1 MDYFQTQAY
10 IGVIVGITVMAII
23 SHYRTYA
30 FIEVLL
36 LFPMINLHNM
46 IVSIFLYK
54 ARETKILNFLKII
67 LNFANILRFG
77 SVFGTHMTPHIAT
90 LTQCVS
96 LQYLAAIGNVSIR
109 VALTAFLLWQFKQV
123 HDENT
128 DKWIGIILFV
138 IRACLAVPQLG
149 LQRPDLQSISENNL
163 IVCVPNVITLRYY
176 SITEILVEIFIDIYV
191 TVRLILIL
199 KKANKNVAGLST
211 NIGRPKRSLFT
222 VVIYWNFLRLLVI
235 FIFHAFGLA
244 DLYTLSKS
252 FIPITLAAKC
262 LINIFLSYVITADAE
277 IVRVIK
283 GKPNQENNKRNQK
296 NPTKSKTKSLLTID
310 TSDSPSQ
317 FLSKLTPHTPRS
329 MKQHEKRL
337 SISEWTNTAID
348 NFNDEIIEEPRSQN
362 NWDFNNEKIIEEP
375 LSLNNNNHSV
385 TIQLNNTTNND

>member
-1 MDYFQTQAY
+1 
-10 IGVIVGITVMAII
+10 
-23 SHYRTYA
+23 
-30 FIEVLL
+30 
-36 LFPMINLHNM
+36 
-46 IVSIFLYK
+46 
-54 ARETKILNFLKII
+54 
-67 LNFANILRFG
+67 
-77 SVFGTHMTPHIAT
+77 
-90 LTQCVS
+90 
-96 LQYLAAIGNVSIR
+96 
-109 VALTAFLLWQFKQV
+109 
-123 HDENT
+123 
-128 DKWIGIILFV
+128 
-138 IRACLAVPQLG
+138 
-149 LQRPDLQSISENNL
+149 
-163 IVCVPNVITLRYY
+163 
-176 SITEILVEIFIDIYV
+176 
-191 TVRLILIL
+191 
-199 KKANKNVAGLST
+199 ANKNVAGLST

-296 NPTKSKTKSLLTID
+296 KPTKSKTKSLLTID

>member
-10 IGVIVGITVMAII
+10 IGVIVGITVM
-23 SHYRTYA
+23 
-30 FIEVLL
+30 
-36 LFPMINLHNM
+36 INLHNM
-46 IVSIFLYK
+46 IVSIFL
-54 ARETKILNFLKII
+54 
-67 LNFANILRFG
+67 
-77 SVFGTHMTPHIAT
+77 
-90 LTQCVS
+90 
-96 LQYLAAIGNVSIR
+96 
-109 VALTAFLLWQFKQV
+109 
-123 HDENT
+123 
-128 DKWIGIILFV
+128 
-138 IRACLAVPQLG
+138 ACLAVPQLG

-163 IVCVPNVITLRYY
+163 I
-176 SITEILVEIFIDIYV
+176 
-191 TVRLILIL
+191 
-199 KKANKNVAGLST
+199 
-211 NIGRPKRSLFT
+211 
-222 VVIYWNFLRLLVI
+222 
-235 FIFHAFGLA
+235 
-244 DLYTLSKS
+244 
-252 FIPITLAAKC
+252 
-262 LINIFLSYVITADAE
+262 
-277 IVRVIK
+277 